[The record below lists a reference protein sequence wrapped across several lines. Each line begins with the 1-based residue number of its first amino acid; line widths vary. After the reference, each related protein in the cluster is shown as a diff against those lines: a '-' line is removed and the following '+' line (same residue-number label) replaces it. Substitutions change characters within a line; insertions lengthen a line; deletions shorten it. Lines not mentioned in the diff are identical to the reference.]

1 MNARSPLTPILAAR
15 LSVNLERFSV
25 SELATLNGVGRK
37 RMLRWAHMLNY
48 KVGPGRRATMPG
60 IAKVRTVKPQRKPVA
75 SVSAGNVR
83 VERMMDL
90 SRRAG

>member
-1 MNARSPLTPILAAR
+1 MNTRSPLTPIMAAR

-37 RMLRWAHMLNY
+37 RMLRWAHMLDY
-48 KVGPGRRATMPG
+48 KPGAGRRARRL
-60 IAKVRTVKPQRKPVA
+60 RTVKPQREPVA
-75 SVSAGNVR
+75 SVGAGDGR
-83 VERMMDL
+83 VERMMLL